1 MSDTSDL
8 RPSKKQKELLS
19 FLDAFI
25 AGHGYGPS
33 YREVMQGLGY
43 KSVSTV
49 AVHIDGLIAKG
60 YLRKGEGYSARSL
73 EMTTP
78 QHSGEN
84 PVDER
89 EKWLMKEIE
98 TRMRESN
105 ADEVKILVESL
116 KILGFEEAYER
127 MRRKLEL

>member
-33 YREVMQGLGY
+33 YREIMRSLDY

-49 AVHIDGLIAKG
+49 AVHVNNLIAKG
-60 YLRKGEGYSARSL
+60 LVRKRDRSARSL
-73 EMTTP
+73 EVVKA
-78 QHSGEN
+78 HEN
-84 PVDER
+84 NKPRHLLVCFSLASFVAKHPVFVDNKKR
-89 EKWLMKEIE
+89 HVRQN
-98 TRMRESN
+98 TRQR
-105 ADEVKILVESL
+105 
-116 KILGFEEAYER
+116 
-127 MRRKLEL
+127 

>member
-1 MSDTSDL
+1 MTQL
-8 RPSKKQKELLS
+8 PTKKQKQI
-19 FLDAFI
+19 LDFI
-25 AGHGYGPS
+25 ATFTGGNGYGPS

-49 AVHIDGLIAKG
+49 AVHIDSLMAKG

-73 EMTTP
+73 EITTP
-78 QHSGEN
+78 QQSGEN